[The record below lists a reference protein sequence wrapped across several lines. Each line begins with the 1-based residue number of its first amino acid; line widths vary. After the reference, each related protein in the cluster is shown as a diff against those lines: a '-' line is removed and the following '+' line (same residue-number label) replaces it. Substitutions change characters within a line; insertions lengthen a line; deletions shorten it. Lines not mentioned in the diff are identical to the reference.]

1 MLVNICWLYPSLARL
16 AQGYHASAHSVCICN
31 MLVCIGLVRLCTH
44 YAIGFWRLHVRMANV
59 HSRFEPY
66 YARSDFA
73 ELPVID
79 SQRLYH
85 PGGNQ
90 SNSNE
95 HTSLL
100 DLYKSF
106 NSLSL
111 LVHKII
117 KIEIYKTLRIKTL
130 ILIRCLPYD
139 MLAKFTLSLY
149 FTKKIIWKK

>member
-1 MLVNICWLYPSLARL
+1 M
-16 AQGYHASAHSVCICN
+16 AQGYHASAHSVCMRN

-59 HSRFEPY
+59 HSRFGPY

-90 SNSNE
+90 ESNSSE

-100 DLYKSF
+100 DLYKSLD
-106 NSLSL
+106 SLSL
-111 LVHKII
+111 FAHKIT
-117 KIEIYKTLRIKTL
+117 KYLCIKTL
-130 ILIRCLPYD
+130 MLIRCLPFD
-139 MLAKFTLSLY
+139 IIAKFQYIIALLY
-149 FTKKIIWKK
+149 